1 MKMEGI
7 ENVTASPAGFYIP
20 FLQSGMGRTV
30 KVAVRTAG
38 EPTALAG
45 PLRRLVESIDRDLPI
60 YDVVT
65 MTRVIEEETWFYRI
79 FGPLFMVFG
88 IMALFLAAIGLYGVM
103 SFAVSRR
110 TREMGI
116 RLALG
121 AQAGSLVGLVMR
133 KGMIQLAV
141 GLLIGVAIAVVAANP
156 LQWILYDVSARDP
169 WVFLVVLA
177 TLAAVGLLASF
188 VPARRATRVD
198 PVVTLTAE

>member
-1 MKMEGI
+1 
-7 ENVTASPAGFYIP
+7 
-20 FLQSGMGRTV
+20 
-30 KVAVRTAG
+30 
-38 EPTALAG
+38 
-45 PLRRLVESIDRDLPI
+45 
-60 YDVVT
+60 
-65 MTRVIEEETWFYRI
+65 
-79 FGPLFMVFG
+79 
-88 IMALFLAAIGLYGVM
+88 M

-116 RLALG
+116 RMALG
-121 AQAGSLVGLVMR
+121 AQASSLVGLVMR